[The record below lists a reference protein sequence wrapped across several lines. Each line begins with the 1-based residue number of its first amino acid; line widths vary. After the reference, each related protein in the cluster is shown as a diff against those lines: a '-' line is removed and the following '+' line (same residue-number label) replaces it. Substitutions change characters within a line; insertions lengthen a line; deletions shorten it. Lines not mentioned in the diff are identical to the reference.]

1 MPQLMSSKYNEQKI
15 TADEAL
21 TLLDSVAPKKYTR
34 NDKDDEPRHG
44 FIAQE
49 LEAVCTGHFACLVG
63 TGHYGSNIRRHPA
76 HENSGLRSFEC
87 HLMAVRPGFKQQ
99 VESPR
104 DIEFRCIASKSV
116 TRSSSTLTRRAQHTS
131 AKDSDIEVTIA
142 PIFIVVKEM
151 GNMIL
156 NKLFGGGGP
165 VVESSLQTQG
175 ACQSQCCDT
184 EIISET
190 SSSSSS
196 DSMRTH
202 ASHHVKS
209 RSFETIPTFT

>member
-1 MPQLMSSKYNEQKI
+1 M
-15 TADEAL
+15 
-21 TLLDSVAPKKYTR
+21 
-34 NDKDDEPRHG
+34 
-44 FIAQE
+44 
-49 LEAVCTGHFACLVG
+49 
-63 TGHYGSNIRRHPA
+63 
-76 HENSGLRSFEC
+76 
-87 HLMAVRPGFKQQ
+87 RPGFKQQ

-142 PIFIVVKEM
+142 PIFIDDKEM
-151 GNMIL
+151 GNIL

-165 VVESSLQTQG
+165 VVESNLQTQG

-202 ASHHVKS
+202 ASRHVKS